1 MSPYS
6 LNIYLEISILV
17 IILLALIG
25 VASVFIVR
33 HLRTEYKK
41 VYKVQSKFDIELRKL
56 INIMHN
62 FLEIDSLEKYHKL
75 VIKKLSHDEK
85 SQILDII
92 ESAYQD
98 INLELEENAY
108 IIETYQRLQEVRR
121 DRDSKVIIYN
131 DKLSLFPFNLYAKI
145 LKFQKFYLYTPK
157 E

>member
-131 DKLSLFPFNLYAKI
+131 DHH
-145 LKFQKFYLYTPK
+145 
-157 E
+157 